1 VRPALL
7 IAFVAGLV
15 LACAGTATAAKLI
28 TGKQIK
34 DGTITSKDL
43 SKAVQA
49 QLAKA
54 GAAGPAGAAGAQGEP
69 GAKGAAG
76 EPGPAGPA
84 GLSGVEVKTM
94 IQAVTSGG
102 TGAGTVACPP
112 GKVVLSGGVT
122 VAGGGAGTSY
132 VQRSAPTKVGFD
144 KDGKPVVFSYP
155 VDGQPANGWE
165 FQAVNQSG
173 AARQLVGYAVCATVA
188 S

>member
-1 VRPALL
+1 VRPAIL

-54 GAAGPAGAAGAQGEP
+54 GAAGPAGPAGASGEP
-69 GAKGAAG
+69 GA
-76 EPGPAGPA
+76 PGPAGPTGPA
-84 GLSGVEVKTM
+84 GLAGVEVKSM
-94 IQAVTSGG
+94 IQAVAAGA
-102 TGAGTVACPP
+102 TGAGTVACPA

-132 VQRSAPTKVGFD
+132 VQRSAPAKVGFGA
-144 KDGKPVVFSYP
+144 DGKPNVYSYP

-173 AARQLVGYAVCATVA
+173 AARQMVGYAVCATVA
-188 S
+188 P